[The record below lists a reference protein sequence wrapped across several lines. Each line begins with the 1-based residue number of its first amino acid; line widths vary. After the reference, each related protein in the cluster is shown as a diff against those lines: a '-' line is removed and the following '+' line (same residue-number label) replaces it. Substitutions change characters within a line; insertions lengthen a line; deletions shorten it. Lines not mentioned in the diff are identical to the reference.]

1 PATGLWS
8 FGLRGNLKRGIGIGR
23 GRHTPGGVGRRV
35 RRRGPLP
42 WTGRGLSHAPPTRL
56 EAQMRVLISG
66 AGPAGLTAAHCL
78 KGYGY
83 SPTIVERAPALLVGG
98 YKIDVRGAA
107 LQVLRRMGVH
117 DAVVAAHTDMQGAV
131 LVDKEGKVVNRM
143 SGDDF
148 GHRVGGDVEVVRGT
162 LCQILRDRL
171 GDVELLFGDT
181 VHGITQSSDGV
192 RVQFTT
198 NAAREFDCVI
208 GADGLHSNVR
218 RLVFGEESQF
228 LRDLGLYLC
237 VYSVPNYLKL
247 DRMEMQYSE
256 LGRIAAIWSSRGD
269 ATAKAC
275 FGFMAPFRIDLRDR
289 AQQQQALKTVS
300 EGIGWEVPRLLE
312 MMPTASDW
320 YFDTAAQIDMPR
332 WSQGRVVLVG
342 DAAYCA
348 SPMSG
353 QGTSIALIG
362 AHVLAGELAA
372 ASGNHVRAFAEFES
386 VMRPFV
392 EANQALGLKSAKLM
406 RSGERKSVVGWLL
419 KQLMRMVPGRM
430 TEWII
435 NRSTKRI
442 TQAAN
447 AICLKDYPSLLRSN
461 E

>member
-1 PATGLWS
+1 M
-8 FGLRGNLKRGIGIGR
+8 N
-23 GRHTPGGVGRRV
+23 
-35 RRRGPLP
+35 
-42 WTGRGLSHAPPTRL
+42 
-56 EAQMRVLISG
+56 VLISG
-66 AGPAGLTAAHCL
+66 AGPAGLTAAHWL
-78 KGYGY
+78 RRYGY
-83 SPTIVERAPALLVGG
+83 SPSIVERAPSLLIGG

-107 LQVLRRMGVH
+107 LQVLRQMGVH

-131 LVDKEGKVVNRM
+131 LVDKAGNVVKRM

-148 GHRVGGDVEVVRGT
+148 GHRVGGDVEIVRGT
-162 LCQILRDRL
+162 LCQILRDHL
-171 GDVELLFGDT
+171 GEVELLFGDT
-181 VHGITQSSDGV
+181 VQGITQSSDGA
-192 RVQFTT
+192 RVQFTK
-198 NAAREFDCVI
+198 NGVREFDCVI

-218 RLVFGEESQF
+218 RIVFGEESRF

-237 VYSVPNYLKL
+237 VYSVPNYLQL
-247 DRMEMQYSE
+247 DRMEIQYSE

-269 ATAKAC
+269 ANIKAC
-275 FGFMAPFRIDLRDR
+275 FGFSAPSLQIDLRDK
-289 AQQQQALKTVS
+289 AQQQQVLKSVYA
-300 EGIGWEVPRLLE
+300 GIGWEVPRLLE

-320 YFDTAAQIDMPR
+320 YFDKAAQINMPR

-372 ASGNHVRAFAEFES
+372 ALGDPVRAFAEYES

-392 EANQALGLKSAKLM
+392 EANQSLGLKSAKLM

-419 KQLMRMVPGRM
+419 KQLLRTMPGRM

-435 NRSTKRI
+435 KRSTERI
-442 TQAAN
+442 TRAAN
-447 AICLKDYPSLLRSN
+447 AIRLKGYSSLLERK
-461 E
+461 ETPA